1 MLEYICRTQ
10 VGEVITAFRYL
21 NKTSLHMTDV
31 GINQGR
37 YGVRNLEMTIRF
49 SLKSRPSERFHRPE
63 MSQIK
68 AEISLHTNV
77 KLNFH
82 KNVGCQ

>member
-37 YGVRNLEMTIRF
+37 YLVGKYF
-49 SLKSRPSERFHRPE
+49 QFSERTG
-63 MSQIK
+63 K
-68 AEISLHTNV
+68 
-77 KLNFH
+77 NFPIFAGKR
-82 KNVGCQ
+82 KNGKIPKFLGKNF